1 MSEPRRIP
9 ITDAKTGEVRYSDPL
24 PHQGPRRSQQ
34 ASSPP
39 ASGME
44 PPQSETPQ
52 REGSPEAPPVPAASP
67 APDSV
72 QSAGG
77 AEPRAGVK
85 PKVEI
90 ETFGQFI
97 AHAYGMKGRK
107 VALKSKVERA
117 IAQDPKL
124 TFDEMDRVGQ
134 LVKEDTVLAV
144 PRQLL
149 LAARAVQGFP
159 ALRAALRGFVKDVL
173 LGHPFFSQPGVEAA
187 LRNLDHA
194 PSPAEVLKVLAGSDK
209 QLLPADAENGMK
221 APELEQLRLNAVN
234 CMAVWLADVKSLSVP
249 ALSDA
254 LFLALW
260 RPRATELEH
269 ETARLRALTEIEE
282 LAGVGLVCE
291 EYRRQAAEKLSQ
303 AEMATREAAALRER
317 VQRLEQQLSEAQQT
331 VESQVAAKEASE
343 AAHAAALAEIKASAE
358 TEAAHLR
365 DDFELLRTR
374 VLRRLKADVDLLE
387 LGLEAL
393 RRPEPKV
400 HVMMD
405 SAERVADALRKE
417 LKNLQGGD

>member
-1 MSEPRRIP
+1 MNEPKRIP
-9 ITDAKTGEVRYSDPL
+9 ITNAKTGEVRYSDPL
-24 PHQGPRRSQQ
+24 PHQGQRRSQQ
-34 ASSPP
+34 PGSPP
-39 ASGME
+39 ASSTE
-44 PPQSETPQ
+44 PPLSETPQ
-52 REGSPEAPPVPAASP
+52 PEGSSEATLVPAVTP
-67 APDSV
+67 ALEPV
-72 QSAGG
+72 NSAGG
-77 AEPRAGVK
+77 VEPRAGVK
-85 PKVEI
+85 AKVAI

-107 VALKSKVERA
+107 VALKGKVERA

-124 TFDEMDRVGQ
+124 TFGEMERVGR

-159 ALRAALRGFVKDVL
+159 ALRAALRGFVRDVL
-173 LGHPFFSQPGVEAA
+173 LGHPFFNQPGVVAA

-194 PSPAEVLKVLAGSDK
+194 PSPAEVLRTLAGSDN
-209 QLLPADAENGMK
+209 QLLPADAASGMK
-221 APELEQLRLNAVN
+221 APEFEQLRLNAVN
-234 CMAVWLADVKSLSVP
+234 CMAVWLADVKSLSI
-249 ALSDA
+249 AELSDA
-254 LFLALW
+254 LFIALW

-269 ETARLRALTEIEE
+269 EGTRLRALTEIAE

-291 EYRRQAAEKLSQ
+291 EYRRQATEKLSQ
-303 AEMATREAAALRER
+303 AEMATREAAALRDR
-317 VQRLEQQLSEAQQT
+317 VQRMEQELREARETIEAQ
-331 VESQVAAKEASE
+331 AANREASA
-343 AAHAAALAEIKASAE
+343 AAHASALEALKVSTE

-365 DDFELLRTR
+365 DDVELLRTR

>member
-1 MSEPRRIP
+1 MNEPRRIP

-24 PHQGPRRSQQ
+24 PQQGQRKSQQ
-34 ASSPP
+34 VATPP
-39 ASGME
+39 TTGTEPFQPE
-44 PPQSETPQ
+44 PPQLES
-52 REGSPEAPPVPAASP
+52 SPEAPQVPAVPP

-72 QSAGG
+72 HSAGG
-77 AEPRAGVK
+77 GEPRAGVK

-107 VALKSKVERA
+107 VAMKGKVERA

-124 TFDEMDRVGQ
+124 TLDEMERVGQ

-159 ALRAALRGFVKDVL
+159 ALRAALRGFVRDVL

-194 PSPAEVLKVLAGSDK
+194 PSPAEVLRVLAGSDK
-209 QLLPADAENGMK
+209 QLLPADAGDVMK

-260 RPRATELEH
+260 RPRATALEH

-291 EYRRQAAEKLSQ
+291 EYRRQAAEKLAQ
-303 AEMATREAAALRER
+303 AEMATRDAAALRDR
-317 VQRLEQQLSEAQQT
+317 VQSLEQQLSEAQQA
-331 VESQVAAKEASE
+331 VESQAAAQEAGE
-343 AAHAAALAEIKASAE
+343 AAHAAALEALKASTE

-365 DDFELLRTR
+365 DDVELLRTR

>member
-1 MSEPRRIP
+1 MNEPRRIP
-9 ITDAKTGEVRYSDPL
+9 ITDAKTGVIRYSDPL
-24 PHQGPRRSQQ
+24 PHQGQSRSQQ
-34 ASSPP
+34 AGSPP
-39 ASGME
+39 SSNTE
-44 PPQSETPQ
+44 PPQAETPQ
-52 REGSPEAPPVPAASP
+52 REGSPEAPPVPEVAP
-67 APDSV
+67 ANEPV
-72 QSAGG
+72 HLVGG
-77 AEPRAGVK
+77 GEQRNGVK
-85 PKVEI
+85 LKVEI

-107 VALKSKVERA
+107 VALKGKVERA

-124 TFDEMDRVGQ
+124 TFDEMERVGQ
-134 LVKEDTVLAV
+134 LMKEDTVLAV

-159 ALRAALRGFVKDVL
+159 ALRAALRGFVRDVL

-194 PSPAEVLKVLAGSDK
+194 PAPAEVLRVLAGSDK
-209 QLLPADAENGMK
+209 QLLPADAGDAMK

-234 CMAVWLADVKSLSVP
+234 CMAVWLADVKGLSIA

-254 LFLALW
+254 LFIALW

-269 ETARLRALTEIEE
+269 ESTRLRALTEIEE

-291 EYRRQAAEKLSQ
+291 EFRRQAAEKLSQ
-303 AEMATREAAALRER
+303 AEMATREAAALRDR
-317 VQRLEQQLSEAQQT
+317 VQRLEQDIREAQETIEAQAA
-331 VESQVAAKEASE
+331 SQEAS
-343 AAHAAALAEIKASAE
+343 AAEHAAALGALKVSTE

-365 DDFELLRTR
+365 DDVELLRTR